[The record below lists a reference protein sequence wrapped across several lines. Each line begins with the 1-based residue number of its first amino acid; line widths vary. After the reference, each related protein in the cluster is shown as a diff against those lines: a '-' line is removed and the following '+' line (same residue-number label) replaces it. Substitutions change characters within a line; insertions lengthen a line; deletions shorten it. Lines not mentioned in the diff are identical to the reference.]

1 MKPVK
6 DVPYFELVV
15 WLPGRGALRQ
25 VFQAEDLQQAV
36 ELAEG
41 QYGGCLVQVPAPVA
55 CKPVLIRSKTSPS
68 LVQRARYKR
77 ARKFTNTFEK

>member
-1 MKPVK
+1 MEPVS
-6 DVPYFELVV
+6 DLPYFELVV

-36 ELAEG
+36 KLAEDR
-41 QYGGCLVQVPAPVA
+41 YGGCLVEVPEPVA
-55 CKPVLIRSKTSPS
+55 SKPFLVRSKTSQTRINS
-68 LVQRARYKR
+68 ARYKR

>member
-1 MKPVK
+1 
-6 DVPYFELVV
+6 
-15 WLPGRGALRQ
+15 
-25 VFQAEDLQQAV
+25 V

-77 ARKFTNTFEK
+77 ARKFTNTSEK